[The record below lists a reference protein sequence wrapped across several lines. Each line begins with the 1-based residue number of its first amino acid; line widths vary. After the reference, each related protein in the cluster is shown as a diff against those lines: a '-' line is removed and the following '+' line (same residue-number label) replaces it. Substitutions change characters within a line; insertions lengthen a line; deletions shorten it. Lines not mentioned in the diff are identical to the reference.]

1 MMRGHAEARQ
11 LAAGRRDDDGADAGQ
26 HLAVVPRPVAPPAQR
41 VRLTRV
47 SWSAPAEL
55 DIAEWVDQGQRISM
69 MGRSAGWWIGD
80 WLRYGN
86 ARYGE
91 KYARAMRITGY
102 DAQTLMN
109 MVWVSSRVDISRRR
123 ENLSWSHHAEVAPL
137 DLLTQERLLNHA
149 EAERLSVR
157 DVRELV
163 RVERRAKAGAESSSQ
178 GPSTAS
184 VVCPECGHRFH
195 AG

>member
-1 MMRGHAEARQ
+1 
-11 LAAGRRDDDGADAGQ
+11 
-26 HLAVVPRPVAPPAQR
+26 
-41 VRLTRV
+41 V

-55 DIAEWVDQGQRISM
+55 DIAEWAEQGQRISM

-91 KYARAMRITGY
+91 KYARAKRITGY

-109 MVWVSSRVDISRRR
+109 MVWVSSRVDVSRRR
-123 ENLSWSHHAEVAPL
+123 ENLSWSHHVEIAPL
-137 DLLTQERLLNHA
+137 DLVTQERLLNHA

-157 DVRELV
+157 DMRELV
-163 RVERRAKAGAESSSQ
+163 RVERRAKASDPTPE
-178 GPSTAS
+178 GPATSS

-195 AG
+195 AD